1 MMPVPS
7 PSIGRRHGAIGRL
20 VLCAVLLLSG
30 FALSTPAQQPAAGPS
45 APQSPAES
53 DRFALPSTDDG
64 LPGVGPIRRYPWFEK
79 LWRSRRA
86 RWAEDAAEDR
96 GAVVLL
102 GDSITQ
108 GWNEERLARAF
119 PGVKIANRGISGD
132 TTRGVLLRL
141 DEDVLA
147 IDPAAVVLLIG
158 TNDLEEGA
166 TPGMIE
172 TNVRLILERLK
183 AHDSR
188 MPIVLNLVF
197 PSSAKMKRPADQI
210 REINR
215 RYLALVRND
224 PQVIPLETW
233 RLFADA
239 DGDAKPSE
247 FPDLLHPNDA
257 GYAKWAAALRPIL
270 ATYGFVEADADDFTP
285 ESGFELLF
293 NGRDLTGWQ
302 YRPTSQAD
310 RESARRWQASDPE
323 AAEWP
328 FVEEVSDWSGQV
340 ATADGRFR
348 VVAGRL
354 VVTTPPGYRKIQQLW
369 HTREVPGDFVL
380 KLEFRATPFADGGL
394 YLRGAQ
400 LQIRDYA
407 LAGPYTGLAR
417 YRPQDWNEIVVTVR
431 GGVAEVTCNGEVIE
445 SAFKVPPAGLI
456 GLEGDRGQV
465 EYRRIRISA
474 N

>member
-1 MMPVPS
+1 ATRTPRSCCSSRSTKRRRWTSSSRRSPSTSSIRSRFADASRDAAWRRRGRAGSPGCACTLSRDRPADSDILPRMMPVPS

-233 RLFADA
+233 
-239 DGDAKPSE
+239 
-247 FPDLLHPNDA
+247 
-257 GYAKWAAALRPIL
+257 
-270 ATYGFVEADADDFTP
+270 
-285 ESGFELLF
+285 
-293 NGRDLTGWQ
+293 
-302 YRPTSQAD
+302 
-310 RESARRWQASDPE
+310 
-323 AAEWP
+323 
-328 FVEEVSDWSGQV
+328 
-340 ATADGRFR
+340 
-348 VVAGRL
+348 
-354 VVTTPPGYRKIQQLW
+354 
-369 HTREVPGDFVL
+369 
-380 KLEFRATPFADGGL
+380 
-394 YLRGAQ
+394 
-400 LQIRDYA
+400 
-407 LAGPYTGLAR
+407 
-417 YRPQDWNEIVVTVR
+417 
-431 GGVAEVTCNGEVIE
+431 
-445 SAFKVPPAGLI
+445 
-456 GLEGDRGQV
+456 
-465 EYRRIRISA
+465 
-474 N
+474 